1 MEIGGR
7 MKTLSLHATSSDG
20 EKLWSLSASS
30 ATGSVGDSG
39 GYGQLSD
46 VEVVLFDE
54 DQPLVT
60 VTADSGDAE
69 ETNRVFRLR
78 GNVRAVSSDGRVS
91 LRCDRI
97 SGSQKKGELVAEDIR
112 EANVNGM
119 RIGPSKKGVALFA
132 SESNM
137 KASSTALVLA
147 SLLVTGQDIWF
158 ETDEIKVV
166 GVTKG
171 SLKMQEGGKNRL
183 LVVEGSPVI
192 ATWKQRGVTVQGKKL
207 DTVLGSTDG
216 SEQYGLLEG
225 KFTGGIRVE
234 MTGSER
240 TANQLANWKM
250 VLASREAEFSAQTQ
264 RLVASGGVSVDSSH
278 PSAPGKFSSD
288 TATIEFMKAES
299 GGRTDYSPQTMS
311 ADGKN
316 VTYEYSEG
324 DHEYSLTNAT
334 HVEMT
339 YVSTA
344 YDRLT
349 ARGAPMRF
357 TSRNPKEKSK
367 FVVACPNFAADG
379 KRTVQDGKKVYVL
392 SSWQMSGGVRITVE
406 GEAEDEK
413 GQPKPWTLN
422 IDCPTASFNES
433 MSELKLKGGVTIS
446 GSHPVLGPGG
456 AKAFAPQVTLG
467 FSPDTYEL
475 RSVEFS
481 GGAQRR

>member
-7 MKTLSLHATSSDG
+7 MEKLSLHATSADG
-20 EKLWSLSASS
+20 AKLWSLSASS
-30 ATGSVGDSG
+30 ATGAVGEAG
-39 GYGQLSD
+39 GYGQLSN
-46 VEVVLFDE
+46 VEVVLFD
-54 DQPLVT
+54 DDRPLVT
-60 VTADSGDAE
+60 VTALSGEAE
-69 ETNRVFRLR
+69 ETNRAFRLR

-119 RIGPSKKGVALFA
+119 RIGPAEKGVALFA

-158 ETDEIKVV
+158 ETDEIRVV
-166 GVTKG
+166 GVIKG

-183 LVVEGSPVI
+183 LAVEGNPVT
-192 ATWKQRGVTVQGKKL
+192 ATWKQRGITVQGKKL
-207 DTVLGSTDG
+207 DTVLGSTGG
-216 SEQYGLLEG
+216 SEQYGLIEG

-234 MTGSER
+234 VTGSEGN
-240 TANQLANWKM
+240 ANPPVQWKM
-250 VLASREAEFSAQTQ
+250 IVASREAEFSAKNQM
-264 RLVASGGVSVDSSH
+264 LIASGGVSVDSSH
-278 PSAPGKFSSD
+278 PSAPGRFSSE

-299 GGRTDYSPQTMS
+299 GRRTDYSPQTMM

-316 VTYEYSEG
+316 VTYEYTESG
-324 DHEYSLTNAT
+324 HEYSLTNAT

-339 YVSTA
+339 YVSTD
-344 YDRLT
+344 YDRIS

-357 TSRNPKEKSK
+357 ASRNSKEKSK
-367 FVVACPNFAADG
+367 FVVACANFSADG
-379 KRTVQDGKKVYVL
+379 KRTVQDGRKVYVL

-406 GEAEDEK
+406 GQSEDEK
-413 GQPKPWTLN
+413 GQPKPWILN
-422 IDCPTASFNES
+422 IDCPSASFDEG

-467 FSPDTYEL
+467 FSPNTYEL

-481 GGAQRR
+481 GGTRRR